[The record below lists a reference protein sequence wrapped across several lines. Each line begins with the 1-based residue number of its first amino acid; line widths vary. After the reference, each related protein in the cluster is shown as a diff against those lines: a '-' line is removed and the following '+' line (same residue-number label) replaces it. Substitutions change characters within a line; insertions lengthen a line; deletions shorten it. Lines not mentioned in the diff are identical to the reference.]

1 MQQKPSGTDSTVKIK
16 NNTPSATQ
24 TADVY
29 KRQILEALA
38 EKSGEALLRAHYDTA
53 LSEDR
58 SPEALR
64 WNELSALYDL
74 YTRDQFTPQDPAPS
88 SPPTR
93 FPLPTVSLSCCRPLR
108 TNQACLTIRLD
119 LC

>member
-1 MQQKPSGTDSTVKIK
+1 MVLQKLQEKAAWRP
-16 NNTPSATQ
+16 
-24 TADVY
+24 
-29 KRQILEALA
+29 ILEALA